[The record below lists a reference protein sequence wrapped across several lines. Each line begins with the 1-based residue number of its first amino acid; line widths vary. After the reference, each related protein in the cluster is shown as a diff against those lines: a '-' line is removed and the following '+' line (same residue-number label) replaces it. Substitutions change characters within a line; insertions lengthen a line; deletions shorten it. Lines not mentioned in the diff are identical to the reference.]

1 MESEILLGCALT
13 SLVGFILFAP
23 LNQHRRWRQ
32 GAGKDDPRDFFLDM
46 ALVKIESTEQGPF
59 LISMTFQGLLYPS
72 AICWA
77 WGRWSGTEAFLD
89 SQGSVFKP
97 GDPFGVRVFLYAFFG
112 YLMNDLPLC
121 WSNPLFRLHH
131 LVCLVGIIMTLLAPE
146 SGVPFS
152 VGIFTMELGSLVYNA
167 WLIDETMQQLRR
179 RRLNF
184 WWPSSNVINVAYKV
198 GMTAS
203 NVVGT
208 YRMLQMVLVNFTDH
222 LGFSIFFFVT
232 GAPLLIFRQ
241 KEVHTAEKP
250 ASGVQG
256 KSA

>member
-13 SLVGFILFAP
+13 SSVGFLLFAP

-32 GAGKDDPRDFFLDM
+32 GAGKDDPRDFFLDT
-46 ALVKIESTEQGPF
+46 ALVKIENTELGPF
-59 LISMTFQGLLYPS
+59 LISMTLQGLLYPS
-72 AICWA
+72 AIFLA
-77 WGRWSGTEAFLD
+77 WGNWSETTPFLD
-89 SQGSVFKP
+89 TKGSVFKA

-131 LVCLVGIIMTLLAPE
+131 LVCLVGIMMTLLAPE
-146 SGVPFS
+146 CGVPFTT
-152 VGIFTMELGSLVYNA
+152 GIFWMEIGSLLYNA
-167 WLIDETMQQLRR
+167 WLIDETMQNLRR
-179 RRLNF
+179 HF
-184 WWPSSNVINVAYKV
+184 PWWPTSQKAINVAYKV

-250 ASGVQG
+250 ASGVPE
-256 KSA
+256 KTA